1 MRTLHLEPKFF
12 VESDTYGVSKHENAA
27 GSLPCS
33 YRRRKRRAAG
43 VGESLASAEDT
54 FAHWRGYTVTY
65 PAKYKRLRATFP
77 GSALREGHATI
88 RSNECLEMGHRL
100 RHRFIRNAE
109 ADTQNHSVCMRWNV
123 SSFCSARCCGRSEGI
138 EATWCRVGVTGG

>member
-1 MRTLHLEPKFF
+1 VRTFHLEPEFF
-12 VESDTYGVSKHENAA
+12 VQGDTDGVSKHENAA
-27 GSLPCS
+27 DSLPCS

-65 PAKYKRLRATFP
+65 PTKYKRSRAAFP
-77 GSALREGHATI
+77 GSALQETHATI
-88 RSNECLEMGHRL
+88 RSSEGLRIGHRP

-109 ADTQNHSVCMRWNV
+109 ADTQNYSVCMRWDA
-123 SSFCSARCCGRSEGI
+123 SLFCHAKCCGWSEGI
-138 EATWCRVGVTGG
+138 KATWCRSRVTGI